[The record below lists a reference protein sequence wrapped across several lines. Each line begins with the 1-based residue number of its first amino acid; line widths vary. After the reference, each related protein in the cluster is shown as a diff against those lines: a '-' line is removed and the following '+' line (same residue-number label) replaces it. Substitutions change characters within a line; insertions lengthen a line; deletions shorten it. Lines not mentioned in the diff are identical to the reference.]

1 MKTNLAYLLIILISK
16 NLNACE
22 VGQYDNAGT
31 CTDCPVHEFSTTT
44 DATECTKCPIGSE
57 QATVKSMICTKCP
70 VGKSNTAAGTV
81 CANCLDNETSD
92 GAGGA
97 CTKCPAGKTST
108 AGGACTADYS
118 GTAIVPNCMICIQ

>member
-22 VGQYDNAGT
+22 VGQYDKAGT

-70 VGKSNTAAGTV
+70 VGKSNTAAGTA
-81 CANCLDNETSD
+81 CASSKSQSWQSRLAALIAL
-92 GAGGA
+92 GATGDSKGLW
-97 CTKCPAGKTST
+97 GE
-108 AGGACTADYS
+108 Y
-118 GTAIVPNCMICIQ
+118 QEQ